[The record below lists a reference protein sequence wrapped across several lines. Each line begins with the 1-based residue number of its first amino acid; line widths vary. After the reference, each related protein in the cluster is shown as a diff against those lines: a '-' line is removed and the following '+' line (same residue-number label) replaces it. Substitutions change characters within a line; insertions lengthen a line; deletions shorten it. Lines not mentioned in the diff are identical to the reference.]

1 MMRRQIVLWG
11 IRNAHRVEKLIAPVQ
26 QHVGSVED
34 YLRAILDGRIWGDTT
49 LIGMYDYCKLYEK
62 HIMWNMW
69 VYNS

>member
-1 MMRRQIVLWG
+1 MKAILEQVDHSKSYTTDMMRRQIVLWG

-49 LIGMYDYCKLYEK
+49 LIGMYD
-62 HIMWNMW
+62 
-69 VYNS
+69 